1 MENYRLLA
9 QDELMHHGIL
19 GMKWGI
25 RRYQPYSTKP
35 RASGEGGKEIGE
47 AAKRR
52 KSTKREVRRSIKAL
66 NDERHK
72 KLMEIQAPLNDYAD
86 NHSER
91 SRFEIDVY
99 RDLTSRQIKD
109 QLSFEKKRKDKNED
123 EIKLLTLL
131 NSEREKQDKL
141 NEEYNSRVAAL
152 KNKKTDREINR
163 EIKKDRKDA
172 VKNRRTIDD
181 RELRNRVKRLEN
193 EKKLREL
200 TEEDIKPG
208 RKKVKQ
214 ILVSAGTS
222 VATMAAV
229 SLGKKALKKVLHKGS
244 GQT

>member
-52 KSTKREVRRSIKAL
+52 KS
-66 NDERHK
+66 
-72 KLMEIQAPLNDYAD
+72 
-86 NHSER
+86 
-91 SRFEIDVY
+91 
-99 RDLTSRQIKD
+99 
-109 QLSFEKKRKDKNED
+109 
-123 EIKLLTLL
+123 
-131 NSEREKQDKL
+131 
-141 NEEYNSRVAAL
+141 
-152 KNKKTDREINR
+152 NR
-163 EIKKDRKDA
+163 EIKKDRITA
-172 VKNRRTIDD
+172 VKNRRTLDD

-200 TEEDIKPG
+200 TEEDIRPG